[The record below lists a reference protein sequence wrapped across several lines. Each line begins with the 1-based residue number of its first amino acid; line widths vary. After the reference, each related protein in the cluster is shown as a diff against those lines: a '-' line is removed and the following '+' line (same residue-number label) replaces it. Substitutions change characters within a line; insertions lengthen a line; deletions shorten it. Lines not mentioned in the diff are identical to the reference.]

1 MTMIPGLLLQ
11 EQGGNAGGALGVGTI
26 MVVALAVAVLFIVAQ
41 WKVYVKAGQPGW
53 AVLIPFYNL
62 YVLLKIAGRP
72 GWWLL
77 LFMIPL
83 VNIVIAALV
92 AIDIAKCFGKG
103 AGFGLILLF
112 LLGGIGYFI
121 LGFGNSRY
129 VGKAAA
135 TKL

>member
-11 EQGGNAGGALGVGTI
+11 TEGGNAGGALVGGTMTVVSLAI
-26 MVVALAVAVLFIVAQ
+26 MVLFVVAL
-41 WKVYVKAGQPGW
+41 WKVFVKAGQPGW

-77 LFMIPL
+77 LLMIPL
-83 VNIVIAALV
+83 VNIVTGAVV

-103 AGFGLILLF
+103 AAFGLIMLF
-112 LLGGIGYFI
+112 LLCGLGYLI
-121 LGFGNSRY
+121 LGFGSSRY
-129 VGKAAA
+129 VGKAAT